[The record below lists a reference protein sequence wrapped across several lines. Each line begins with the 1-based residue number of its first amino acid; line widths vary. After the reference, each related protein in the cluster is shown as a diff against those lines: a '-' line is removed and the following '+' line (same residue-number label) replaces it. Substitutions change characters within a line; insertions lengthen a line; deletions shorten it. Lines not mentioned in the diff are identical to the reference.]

1 MYIYSCAVLEVST
14 PMVIRYGDNITM
26 RCVVLAGFFYR
37 PYVGWSPGGWSPGI
51 QAHTVSETDQFEYYK
66 VTTEA
71 IVSASNCPSSQLTYT
86 CHGSLY
92 KTYSI
97 SSEVITPCGKFW
109 CG

>member
-1 MYIYSCAVLEVST
+1 MYIYACAVLEVST

-26 RCVVLAGFFYR
+26 RCVVLAGFFL
-37 PYVGWSPGGWSPGI
+37 PPDVGWYPGI
-51 QAHTVSETDQFEYYK
+51 QAHTVYETDQFEYSK

-71 IVSASNCPSSQLTYT
+71 SVSASNCPSSQLTYT

-92 KTYSI
+92 KTNSI